1 MNALYHFPSVS
12 RSNKRSCV
20 PDMKYFESP
29 RIHLG
34 YSYLS
39 SFQDGH
45 NGPSVIIS
53 SHFMIKNVKN
63 NHMAHMYSILPF

>member
-12 RSNKRSCV
+12 RLNKGSLV

-29 RIHLG
+29 CFHLG
-34 YSYLS
+34 FSYLS

-53 SHFMIKNVKN
+53 SHFIIKNVK
-63 NHMAHMYSILPF
+63 ITI